1 MTRVSTVLPTGM
13 LSSTLALYSLW
24 VKVRLGARLLCRL
37 VSPLS
42 RVRVTV
48 VME

>member
-24 VKVRLGARLLCRL
+24 VKVRLGARLLWRM